1 MVTKFGGQ
9 IMATKFG
16 FVPDCKWSKPCE
28 VDVDKMEIE
37 TLRMKLKVYDLT
49 NVWINM
55 DLAILIFQYTFVLI

>member
-1 MVTKFGGQ
+1 M
-9 IMATKFG
+9 
-16 FVPDCKWSKPCE
+16 PCVKKVKKANYKQ